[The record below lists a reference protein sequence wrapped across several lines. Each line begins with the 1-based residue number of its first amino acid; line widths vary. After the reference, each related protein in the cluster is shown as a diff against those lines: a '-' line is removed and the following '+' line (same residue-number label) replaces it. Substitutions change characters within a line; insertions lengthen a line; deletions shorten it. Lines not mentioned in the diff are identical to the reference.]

1 MKNPFKI
8 LSFLSL
14 AALLFVSFVQFD
26 TTENVEAVTPAN
38 DKVLFLTDA
47 GAKITYYKPGD
58 TALFY
63 INDADL
69 QTIKTGVGKWTGL
82 TTAVAHTSSYMIGS
96 TMEFASTTAILACYK
111 NSMRGGFGV
120 AGTLDSG
127 TDNLCAGNSAG
138 LDLAGGT
145 NSGDFA
151 MGDGTDMDDNNGC
164 LLYTSPSPR
173 D

>member
-38 DKVLFLTDA
+38 DKVLFLDNS
-47 GAKITYYKPGD
+47 GNKITYYKPGD

-69 QTIKTGVGKWTGL
+69 QTI
-82 TTAVAHTSSYMIGS
+82 
-96 TMEFASTTAILACYK
+96 
-111 NSMRGGFGV
+111 
-120 AGTLDSG
+120 
-127 TDNLCAGNSAG
+127 
-138 LDLAGGT
+138 
-145 NSGDFA
+145 
-151 MGDGTDMDDNNGC
+151 
-164 LLYTSPSPR
+164 
-173 D
+173 